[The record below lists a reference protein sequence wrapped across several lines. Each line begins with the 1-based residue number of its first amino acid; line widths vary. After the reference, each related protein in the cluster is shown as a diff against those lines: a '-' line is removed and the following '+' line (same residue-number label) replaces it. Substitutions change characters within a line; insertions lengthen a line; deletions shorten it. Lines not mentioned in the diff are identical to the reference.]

1 MGWALHSRGNQ
12 DGIGLPAW
20 LQLELFQLVLQGDI
34 SPVRKAYNTNLD
46 GWSTKPLLICTCL
59 LISSKAWNT
68 FFFPSRYPLSHPYLT
83 IPTEFLSISSAF
95 LTSLWITTQKY
106 GPLRGSPWVVPSYA
120 FPHRTPPLSS
130 PLASARSIPV
140 SWARCWTLGSVPELS
155 SLSGPVLLPQ
165 TVVWWFLCERPWR
178 MGLTFRSLLRVPFC
192 SLEQSNCL
200 HCHDW
205 LIEPWIHVTL
215 GVLHTEVVSGP
226 TFSCFPFPTPGPML
240 SVLLA

>member
-1 MGWALHSRGNQ
+1 MLRHILPLWALHSRGNQ

-20 LQLELFQLVLQGDI
+20 LQLELLQLVLQGDI
-34 SPVRKAYNTNLD
+34 SPVRRVYNTNLD
-46 GWSTKPLLICTCL
+46 AWSTKPLLICTCL

-68 FFFPSRYPLSHPYLT
+68 FFFFPRRYPSSHPYLT

-130 PLASARSIPV
+130 PPASSRSIPV
-140 SWARCWTLGSVPELS
+140 SRARCWTLGSVPELS
-155 SLSGPVLLPQ
+155 SMSGPI
-165 TVVWWFLCERPWR
+165 
-178 MGLTFRSLLRVPFC
+178 LLRHTVC
-192 SLEQSNCL
+192 CLVISLWRVLMKGSHIQVFSQGSFLQSD
-200 HCHDW
+200 CHDW

-215 GVLHTEVVSGP
+215 GVLHTEEVSGP
-226 TFSCFPFPTPGPML
+226 TSSCFPTIAM
-240 SVLLA
+240 V